1 MDPTFKSADDIL
13 REHASDVARTVGK
26 NMSADDKRG
35 LRLRFEERLKQLE
48 DLRAPN
54 TEMYRRAL
62 NPAAAPNR
70 LTLVQH

>member
-1 MDPTFKSADDIL
+1 MDPTVKSADDIL

-26 NMSADDKRG
+26 DMSADDKQG
-35 LRLRFEERLKQLE
+35 LRLRFEERLKRLE

-62 NPAAAPNR
+62 NPTTAPNHV
-70 LTLVQH
+70 TLVQH